1 MSGGLAFW
9 SIKCIVITKV
19 IDVNRFTFSDKNDLI
34 FEFLKSKD
42 YSGFKLNWG
51 LGMACLKIISVAILR
66 KIFEVSFI
74 INSGQ
79 IYIFGD

>member
-19 IDVNRFTFSDKNDLI
+19 IDVNRFIFSDKNELM

-42 YSGFKLNWG
+42 YSGFKLYRVWDFG
-51 LGMACLKIISVAILR
+51 YCIFR
-66 KIFEVSFI
+66 K
-74 INSGQ
+74 
-79 IYIFGD
+79 

>member
-19 IDVNRFTFSDKNDLI
+19 IDVNRFTFSDQNDLI

-42 YSGFKLNWG
+42 YSGFMLNWG
-51 LGMACLKIISVAILR
+51 LGMA
-66 KIFEVSFI
+66 
-74 INSGQ
+74 
-79 IYIFGD
+79 